1 MTGFIDLEDDIKEQP
16 TLFIDNELEPV
27 KDEKI
32 VPMDMSDK
40 QLDDMMNLEA
50 NKITE
55 EEQMVFKQDYSIKP
69 KIKDDIKD
77 KELDDLFNSKK
88 KE

>member
-1 MTGFIDLEDDIKEQP
+1 
-16 TLFIDNELEPV
+16 
-27 KDEKI
+27 
-32 VPMDMSDK
+32 MDMSDK